1 MTSPHPLAAARQADT
16 DRRRT
21 RVLAALAELATDPGQ
36 ISISS
41 IAVRAGVHRS
51 FLHRHQD
58 LHDAIRAAQQAMPA
72 PRTSSIATS
81 AASLRADN
89 ANLAERNRR
98 LQQHIHQLEARLSEI
113 LGEQTF
119 QRSGLG
125 APPATAAVEQQ
136 LEELRQQKLDL
147 QRTLEERDEEL
158 GAVREAYRRL
168 MADRNRN
175 TSSVI

>member
-1 MTSPHPLAAARQADT
+1 MTNPHPLAAARRADT

-21 RVLAALAELATDPGQ
+21 RVQQALAELADDPGQ

-41 IAVRAGVHRS
+41 VAARAGVHRS
-51 FLHRHQD
+51 FLHRHPD
-58 LHDAIRAAQQAMPA
+58 LHAAVLAAQQAMPA
-72 PRTSSIATS
+72 PRTQSATTS

-98 LQQHIHQLEARLSEI
+98 LQQHIHVLEDRLSDL
-113 LGEQTF
+113 LGEQTHH
-119 QRSGLG
+119 RSGLG
-125 APPATAAVEQQ
+125 APPATAAIEQE
-136 LEELRQQKLDL
+136 LEELRQRNLDL

-158 GAVREAYRRL
+158 GAIREAYRRL

-175 TSSVI
+175 PSRC